1 MSAPTE
7 RTRDTAS
14 AAAAGQP
21 VAVAEAPVAE
31 PLVVEGVTVR
41 FGALAAL
48 SDVSLRAEPGS
59 IHAVIGPNGA
69 GKSTLFNVISG
80 VYRATSGRALLGE
93 TVLTGQRP
101 HRVTALGVGRAFQNL
116 AGSPYESVLDNIMV
130 GRHHLMRTGF
140 LGAGLRLP
148 WARREER
155 LHRARA
161 REIAEF
167 LDLGARLHV
176 PVGILPYGD
185 RKRVEVARALATEPR
200 VLLLDEPVAG
210 MNAVETARMTETIR
224 DIRASLGITV
234 LLVEHDM
241 TMVMSLADR
250 ITVLDFGRVVADG
263 TPAEVSRDPAVIR
276 AYLGTGEEEQV
287 AVGAAAV
294 EVAAVEVA
302 EAGVAEASAAEGD
315 TAEGGPGAPGAD
327 ADGAWTKAG
336 SRTDHQD
343 EGAVAASKGKERP

>member
-1 MSAPTE
+1 MATE
-7 RTRDTAS
+7 VTDSLA
-14 AAAAGQP
+14 
-21 VAVAEAPVAE
+21 VAE
-31 PLVVEGVTVR
+31 PLAVEGVTVR

-48 SDVSLRAEPGS
+48 ADVSLRAEPGT

-80 VYRATSGRALLGE
+80 VYRATSGRVLLGG

-116 AGSPYESVLDNIMV
+116 AGSPYESVLDNIMI

-140 LGAGLRLP
+140 LSAGLRIP
-148 WARREER
+148 SARHEER

-167 LDLGARLHV
+167 LDLGERLHV
-176 PVGILPYGD
+176 PIGILPYGD

-210 MNAVETARMTETIR
+210 MNAVETAQMTATIR
-224 DIRASLGITV
+224 AIRASLGITV

-241 TMVMSLADR
+241 TMVMSLADQV
-250 ITVLDFGRVVADG
+250 TVLDFGRVVADG
-263 TPAEVSRDPAVIR
+263 TPTEVSRDPAVIR
-276 AYLGTGEEEQV
+276 AYLGTGDEDDP
-287 AVGAAAV
+287 AASP
-294 EVAAVEVA
+294 
-302 EAGVAEASAAEGD
+302 ASASPASASPEGASSAGD
-315 TAEGGPGAPGAD
+315 RAEGGATEESAEKENTGVRGTGTQSAGAGAEAKD
-327 ADGAWTKAG
+327 PPADGGDVGTV
-336 SRTDHQD
+336 
-343 EGAVAASKGKERP
+343 AVSTGKEQP

>member
-1 MSAPTE
+1 MSATTP
-7 RTRDTAS
+7 
-14 AAAAGQP
+14 AGVIDP
-21 VAVAEAPVAE
+21 VAVAE
-31 PLVVEGVTVR
+31 PLAVEGVTVR

-48 SDVSLRAEPGS
+48 ADVSLRAEPGT

-80 VYRATSGRALLGE
+80 VYQATSGQVLLGGTE
-93 TVLTGQRP
+93 LTGRRP

-140 LGAGLRLP
+140 LGAGLRIP
-148 WARREER
+148 SARHEER

-210 MNAVETARMTETIR
+210 MNAVETAQMTATIR
-224 DIRASLGITV
+224 AIRASLGITV

-250 ITVLDFGRVVADG
+250 VTVLDFGRVVADG

-276 AYLGTGEEEQV
+276 AYLGTGDEDDT
-287 AVGAAAV
+287 AASAQIV
-294 EVAAVEVA
+294 TPEIVTPESNSPESDA
-302 EAGVAEASAAEGD
+302 AAEG
-315 TAEGGPGAPGAD
+315 TGV
-327 ADGAWTKAG
+327 
-336 SRTDHQD
+336 D
-343 EGAVAASKGKERP
+343 EGSVAVSTRKEQP

>member
-1 MSAPTE
+1 MTGAADTTSVTGSPGAGPLTRE
-7 RTRDTAS
+7 RPVP
-14 AAAAGQP
+14 QP
-21 VAVAEAPVAE
+21 PAAE
-31 PLVVEGVTVR
+31 PLVVRDVTVR

-48 SDVSLRAEPGS
+48 ADVSLRVEPGS
-59 IHAVIGPNGA
+59 VHALIGPNGA

-80 VYRATSGRALLGE
+80 VYRVTSGRVLLGE

-116 AGSPYESVLDNIMV
+116 AGSPYESVLDNIMI

-140 LGAGLRLP
+140 LGAGLRVP
-148 WARREER
+148 AARREER

-176 PVGILPYGD
+176 PIGILPYGE

-210 MNAVETARMTETIR
+210 MNGVETAQMTAAIR
-224 DIRASLGITV
+224 AIRASLGITV

-241 TMVMSLADR
+241 AMVMSLADR
-250 ITVLDFGRVVADG
+250 VTVLDFGRVVADG

-276 AYLGTGEEEQV
+276 AYLGTGDEGD
-287 AVGAAAV
+287 AATGAAAV
-294 EVAAVEVA
+294 TLAAD
-302 EAGVAEASAAEGD
+302 AA
-315 TAEGGPGAPGAD
+315 GGPGPAEAAGGPATGAAAAGQR
-327 ADGAWTKAG
+327 ADP
-336 SRTDHQD
+336 DD
-343 EGAVAASKGKERP
+343 EIAVSTRKEQP